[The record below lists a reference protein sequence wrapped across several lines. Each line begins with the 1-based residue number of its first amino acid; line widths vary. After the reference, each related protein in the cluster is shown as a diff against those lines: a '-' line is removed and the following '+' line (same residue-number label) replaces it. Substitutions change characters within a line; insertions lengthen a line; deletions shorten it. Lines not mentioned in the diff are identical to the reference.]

1 MTSSETS
8 QTLEHTRSMMT
19 DSLKDYSEILTQMQ
33 EHIKEAAPYHETML
47 TEMKVYN
54 DKALIKQYE

>member
-8 QTLEHTRSMMT
+8 QTLELTRSMMPN
-19 DSLKDYSEILTQMQ
+19 SLKDYSEILTQMQ
-33 EHIKEAAPYHETML
+33 EHIKEALQTTFQML